1 MRVVSLGER
10 ADSSGAGTTMRI
22 SRGLRMAESTDAA
35 VEEKEVSSAV
45 SVDTDG
51 FGGSA
56 ASEEVVLDV
65 KDLQTHFTTRW
76 GVVKAVDGV
85 TYHVKRGETLGI
97 VGESGSGKSVTAL
110 SLMRLVPSPP
120 GKIVGG
126 EVVLG
131 GRNLLELSESQ
142 MTSVRGGEISIILQ
156 DPMQALNPVFSIE
169 NQVGEAIKI
178 HQKLK
183 GQALWDKVVDSLR
196 KVRIP
201 APETRAKDYP
211 HQLSGGMRQR
221 VVGAIG
227 ISSAPAVIIADE
239 PTTSLDVTIQAA
251 YLRLLRQIQQ
261 EEGVGIVFITHD
273 FGIVAK
279 MCDRV
284 AVMYAGRIVEV
295 AEVRTIFNEP
305 LHEYTKAL
313 IGSVPKLEEK
323 TGRLPQIEGQP
334 PLLYNLPPGDAFA
347 PRSTL
352 TFTAEDAARRPP
364 LIEVKPEHWVQ
375 LSKSS
380 VADYDKFA
388 HMMPAEEAE

>member
-1 MRVVSLGER
+1 
-10 ADSSGAGTTMRI
+10 
-22 SRGLRMAESTDAA
+22 MAESTDTA
-35 VEEKEVSSAV
+35 VKEKDKISSEAV
-45 SVDTDG
+45 NVDTDG
-51 FGGSA
+51 FGASA
-56 ASEEVVLDV
+56 ITDEVVLDV
-65 KDLQTHFTTRW
+65 KNLQTQFTTRW
-76 GVVKAVDGV
+76 GIVKAVDGIS
-85 TYHVKRGETLGI
+85 YHVKRGETLGI
-97 VGESGSGKSVTAL
+97 VGESGSGKSVNAL

-120 GKIVGG
+120 GETVAG
-126 EVVLG
+126 EVILN
-131 GRNLLELSESQ
+131 GRDLLQLSEGE
-142 MTSVRGGEISIILQ
+142 MTSVRGGEISMILQ
-156 DPMQALNPVFSIE
+156 DPMQALNPVFNIE

-183 GQALWDKVVDSLR
+183 GQALLDKVVDSLR

-261 EEGVGIVFITHD
+261 EEGVGIIFITHD

-284 AVMYAGRIVEV
+284 AVMYAGRIVEL
-295 AEVRTIFNEP
+295 ADVRTIFNEP

-334 PLLYNLPPGDAFA
+334 PLLYNLPAGDAFA

-352 TFTAEDAARRPP
+352 EFSPEDAERRPP
-364 LIEVKPEHWVQ
+364 LVEVEPDHWVQ

-380 VADYDKFA
+380 CSAFDKYA
-388 HMMPAEEAE
+388 HLMPAE

>member
-1 MRVVSLGER
+1 
-10 ADSSGAGTTMRI
+10 
-22 SRGLRMAESTDAA
+22 MAESTQATAEKKEKVLSDAVA
-35 VEEKEVSSAV
+35 
-45 SVDTDG
+45 VDTDG
-51 FGGSA
+51 FGESA
-56 ASEEVVLDV
+56 ITEEVVIEV

-76 GVVKAVDGV
+76 GTVKAVDGIS
-85 TYHVKRGETLGI
+85 YHVRRGETLGI
-97 VGESGSGKSVTAL
+97 VGESGSGKSVNAL

-120 GKIVGG
+120 GHIVGG
-126 EVVLG
+126 EVILN
-131 GRNLLELSESQ
+131 GRNLLDLSESE
-142 MTSVRGGEISIILQ
+142 MTLVRGGEISIILQ
-156 DPMQALNPVFSIE
+156 DPMQALNPVFSIQ

-178 HQKLK
+178 HQGLK
-183 GQALWDKVVDSLR
+183 GSALWEKVVDSLR

-201 APETRAKDYP
+201 APEIRAKDYP

-227 ISSAPAVIIADE
+227 ISSAPSIIIADE

-261 EEGVGIVFITHD
+261 EEGVGIIFITHD

-284 AVMYAGRIVEV
+284 AVMYAGRIVEL
-295 AEVRTIFNEP
+295 ADVRTIFNEP
-305 LHEYTKAL
+305 KHEYTKAL

-334 PLLYNLPPGDAFA
+334 PLLYNLPPGDSFA

-352 TFTAEDAARRPP
+352 DFKPEEAERRPP
-364 LIEVKPEHWVQ
+364 LVEVEPGHWVQ
-375 LSKSS
+375 LSRSS
-380 VADYDKFA
+380 VVEYDKYA
-388 HMMPAEEAE
+388 HLMPAE